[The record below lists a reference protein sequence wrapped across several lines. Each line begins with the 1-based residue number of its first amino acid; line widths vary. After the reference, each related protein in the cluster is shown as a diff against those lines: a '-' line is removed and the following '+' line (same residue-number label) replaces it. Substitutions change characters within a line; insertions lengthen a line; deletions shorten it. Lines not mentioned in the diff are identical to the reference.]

1 LRNRRPNVGNVE
13 SPCIKM
19 CRIEHNL
26 CVGCKRSLDEIREW
40 SIMTKKQQT
49 KLKLELK
56 RRHDV
61 GSNN

>member
-1 LRNRRPNVGNVE
+1 
-13 SPCIKM
+13 M

-40 SIMTKKQQT
+40 SIMTEKQQT